1 MAENLYIPEIS
12 GPLRSFMLK
21 VPEEIQQASG
31 IRVMGKLIK
40 SIVFTTDICII
51 RNVNADA
58 VIAVYPFTPQ
68 PIITQAIM
76 SAAEIP
82 DYTGDGAPTSNDV
95 VRQVCDTIDIPV
107 VVTVISEHEDI
118 ESRLEAGA
126 KIFNVSAAGKTTNVV
141 REIRKRHPDIPI
153 IATGGPTS
161 ESILATIEAGANAIT
176 WTPPTNG
183 EVFRDIM
190 NAYREGK
197 PHP

>member
-68 PIITQAIM
+68 PIITQTIM
-76 SAAEIP
+76 SAADIP
-82 DYTGDGAPTSNDV
+82 VFTGVGGGLTQGKRVVNLSMHAEFQGAIGVVVNAPTSNDV

-118 ESRLEAGA
+118 ESIRRRQDN
-126 KIFNVSAAGKTTNVV
+126 KCGKRNTQASPRHSDYRNGRTY
-141 REIRKRHPDIPI
+141 KRVDPCD
-153 IATGGPTS
+153 
-161 ESILATIEAGANAIT
+161 
-176 WTPPTNG
+176 
-183 EVFRDIM
+183 
-190 NAYREGK
+190 Y
-197 PHP
+197 